1 MFSKALGSAACRE
14 TRGWR
19 AQVHINLRDERRRA
33 SKMPGEPN
41 RKGKTL
47 RWDEENLDYNEEN
60 KQPTMKIDEPPTPFN
75 FDYCDD
81 EGAITPYHADS
92 GAGPSTSASAPS
104 PRAHSA
110 PWDRGVPALRCF
122 SCDSCVR
129 HQRRRPCASA
139 FTGLAG
145 ACWPHC
151 RALTR
156 ALRAGTPPGDVAA
169 APSTVSVPPGPSL
182 SFAAELEGKMG
193 AIAGDPDSAVPAV
206 VASAEEEAA
215 KKAAFA
221 ANRAAH
227 YNMGVLLKGGVSF
240 DSDDSDAEAG
250 DGAAA
255 STAPGEEEGEE
266 ESAAARQAR
275 KEEFAKKRKAFY
287 LARDQEAAERAK
299 LEAGD
304 LASPDAPQ
312 EERDEK

>member
-1 MFSKALGSAACRE
+1 MMFSKALGSAACRE

-122 SCDSCVR
+122 SCVVR
-129 HQRRRPCASA
+129 SRVWL
-139 FTGLAG
+139 GLAG
-145 ACWPHC
+145 H
-151 RALTR
+151 
-156 ALRAGTPPGDVAA
+156 
-169 APSTVSVPPGPSL
+169 
-182 SFAAELEGKMG
+182 
-193 AIAGDPDSAVPAV
+193 IAG
-206 VASAEEEAA
+206 
-215 KKAAFA
+215 
-221 ANRAAH
+221 R
-227 YNMGVLLKGGVSF
+227 
-240 DSDDSDAEAG
+240 
-250 DGAAA
+250 
-255 STAPGEEEGEE
+255 
-266 ESAAARQAR
+266 
-275 KEEFAKKRKAFY
+275 
-287 LARDQEAAERAK
+287 
-299 LEAGD
+299 
-304 LASPDAPQ
+304 
-312 EERDEK
+312 